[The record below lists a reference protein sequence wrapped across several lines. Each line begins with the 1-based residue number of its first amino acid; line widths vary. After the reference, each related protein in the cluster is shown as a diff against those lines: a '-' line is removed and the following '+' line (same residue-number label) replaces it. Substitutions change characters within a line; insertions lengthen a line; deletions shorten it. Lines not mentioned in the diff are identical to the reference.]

1 MQPVAAGV
9 MSFFTRCFFWIA
21 YNTNTWRALFRP
33 LTHTSISE
41 GQAVAL
47 HSNFLAYSGQQM
59 KPLWGE
65 ILHSALPAG
74 LAVQPHSHC
83 YQFWNSWCHNKGFGQ
98 EAQHNPFNCAW
109 HCSKVKSHHHTLG
122 NSFRLSWHGDCVRN
136 TLGENAVTSQEK
148 Q

>member
-59 KPLWGE
+59 KPLWVRFYILLYQQAWLCSPTATATSSE
-65 ILHSALPAG
+65 IPDATTKDLGRRPST
-74 LAVQPHSHC
+74 
-83 YQFWNSWCHNKGFGQ
+83 
-98 EAQHNPFNCAW
+98 
-109 HCSKVKSHHHTLG
+109 TL
-122 NSFRLSWHGDCVRN
+122 SIVHGTAAR
-136 TLGENAVTSQEK
+136 
-148 Q
+148 